1 MKEIEGKID
10 YSEINFVLLDLMA
23 LRFNK
28 NKEKYPYGNS
38 KKDIDVRE
46 LVWAAFRHIRK
57 IIKPIEGDSET
68 VEDHIA
74 AIACNMSMI
83 IDQKEIK

>member
-10 YSEINFVLLDLMA
+10 YSEINFMLLDLMA

-38 KKDIDVRE
+38 KREIDVRE
-46 LVWAAFRHIRK
+46 LVWAAF
-57 IIKPIEGDSET
+57 
-68 VEDHIA
+68 
-74 AIACNMSMI
+74 
-83 IDQKEIK
+83 